1 MQGIIH
7 PGQRWR
13 LALITVAG
21 GLTAACSTYHPLDHG
36 SKVPW
41 AKADQAALT
50 APPGSAWRAGGA
62 PLAASSPTDGYV
74 VRRGDQ
80 LGKLAS
86 NLGVSVDALAE
97 ANRLKPPYRIHIG
110 QVLRVPDGGNAIGA
124 PATKAAKDVQVAQL
138 AGDPAADVAPAAGP
152 VAPAPAP
159 GDGKVY
165 VVQRGE
171 SLWSIS
177 QRIDVSLTQLAAAN
191 ELASPYAVFP
201 GQKLRIPDP
210 DGVAAGILPPEQTA
224 AHRHGAEPPPLTGRG
239 FIWPVNGKVI
249 GGFGRTRGGQ
259 RRDGIDIAAREG
271 APVLAAE
278 AGLVAYAG
286 EGIHGYGRLILLRHG
301 DGYITTY
308 AHNAVLLVEVGEL
321 VERGQVIARVG
332 STGDAARSMLHFE
345 LRKGRQPIDPE
356 TVLVREPTAVASTD

>member
-1 MQGIIH
+1 MQRIIH
-7 PGQRWR
+7 HGRRWR
-13 LALITVAG
+13 LALVTVAG
-21 GLTAACSTYHPLDHG
+21 GLSAACSTYHPLDNG

-41 AKADQAALT
+41 AKTAPLT
-50 APPGSAWRAGGA
+50 ASVESVPGARGA
-62 PLAASSPTDGYV
+62 APAASSPSDGYV

-86 NLGVSVDALAE
+86 HLGVSVNALAE
-97 ANRLKPPYRIHIG
+97 ANQLKPPYRIHIG
-110 QVLRVPDGGNAIGA
+110 QVLQIPDGGQAAGA
-124 PATKAAKDVQVAQL
+124 AATKAVKDVQVAEL
-138 AGDPAADVAPAAGP
+138 AGEPAADVAPAAGP
-152 VAPAPAP
+152 AAPAPDP
-159 GDGKVY
+159 GSGKLY

-171 SLWSIS
+171 SLWLIS
-177 QRIDVSLTQLAAAN
+177 QRIDVPLARLAAAN
-191 ELASPYAVFP
+191 EMASPYAVFP
-201 GQKLRIPDP
+201 GQKLRIPDG
-210 DGVAAGILPPEQTA
+210 DGVATETLPAEPVA
-224 AHRHGAEPPPLTGRG
+224 AHRRGTEPPPLTGRG

-249 GGFGRTRGGQ
+249 GGFGRTREGQ

-308 AHNAVLLVEVGEL
+308 AHNAVLLVELGEL